1 MEIRKIIREEIE
13 DFSDFEW
20 AKGEIVY
27 PIDSIDFLIGKK
39 AYYRENNMDEVQQDM
54 GNCRYSDL
62 NKSDLNLGEIKE
74 RYWLDNKKIK
84 FTKSKYC

>member
-39 AYYRENNMDEVQQDM
+39 AYYRENSLV
-54 GNCRYSDL
+54 
-62 NKSDLNLGEIKE
+62 
-74 RYWLDNKKIK
+74 
-84 FTKSKYC
+84 